1 MWQRGAHGRNRCLS
15 LIRNQTFRCL
25 PTRAGQAYTHDL
37 APDSRAAMAE
47 MAAEIETAD
56 PEGGG
61 LTAAVATLPAMGF
74 GTWKFLWHMPV
85 CCDPA
90 FCRFSKPCLK
100 KFVARSG

>member
-1 MWQRGAHGRNRCLS
+1 MPGDISRILITSDQIQQR
-15 LIRNQTFRCL
+15 IR
-25 PTRAGQAYTHDL
+25 
-37 APDSRAAMAE
+37 E